1 MRLDG
6 KRAFITGAGQGIGE
20 AIALKLAEYGCD
32 VAINDVSKEN
42 AEKARGKIEAMGRRA
57 IILLGDVADFPE
69 AEKMVIQAVDQLGGM
84 DILVNNAGISP
95 KKEGRKPKIY
105 EIEEQEWDRV
115 MAVNLKG
122 VFNFSKAALAFMIPQ
137 RRGRIINIASITGKT
152 GNSGPVGVH
161 YVASKAGVIGMTKA
175 MAYDVAE
182 FGITVNAVAPGVID
196 SPLRKMS
203 TPEVNEA
210 LKRAIPLGRFGTPE
224 EVADGVL
231 FLVSDFS
238 KYITGETLDVTGGW
252 GMN

>member
-1 MRLDG
+1 MRLDDQ
-6 KRAFITGAGQGIGE
+6 KAFITGAGQGIGE

-32 VAINDVSKEN
+32 VAINDVSQEH

-57 IILLGDVADFPE
+57 VVLLGDVADFRE
-69 AEKMVIQAVDQLGGM
+69 AERMVKQAVEELGGL

-105 EIEEQEWDRV
+105 EIEVEEWDRV
-115 MAVNLKG
+115 LAVNLKG
-122 VFNFSKAALAFMIPQ
+122 VFNFSKAALSYMIPEKK
-137 RRGRIINIASITGKT
+137 GRIVNIASITGKT
-152 GNSGPVGVH
+152 GNTGPVGVH

-196 SPLRKMS
+196 SPMRRLSK
-203 TPEVNEA
+203 PEVNEA
-210 LKRAIPLGRFGTPE
+210 LRSAIPLGRFGTPE

-231 FLVSDFS
+231 FLVSDFA

-252 GMN
+252 GMD

>member
-6 KRAFITGAGQGIGE
+6 QKAFITGAGQGIGE
-20 AIALKLAEYGCD
+20 AIALKLAQYGCD

-42 AEKARGKIEAMGRRA
+42 ADKTRGKIQAMGRRA
-57 IILLGDVADFPE
+57 VVLLGDVADFLD
-69 AEKMVIQAVDQLGGM
+69 AEKMVKQAVDELGGL

-95 KKEGRKPKIY
+95 KKEGGKPKIY

-115 MAVNLKG
+115 IAVNLKG
-122 VFNFSKAALAFMIPQ
+122 VFNCSKAALSFMIPKKK
-137 RRGRIINIASITGKT
+137 GRIVNIASITGKT
-152 GNSGPVGVH
+152 GNSGPVGAH

-210 LKRAIPLGRFGTPE
+210 LRKAIPLGRFGTPE

-231 FLVSDFS
+231 FLVSDFA

-252 GMN
+252 GMD

>member
-1 MRLDG
+1 
-6 KRAFITGAGQGIGE
+6 
-20 AIALKLAEYGCD
+20 
-32 VAINDVSKEN
+32 
-42 AEKARGKIEAMGRRA
+42 
-57 IILLGDVADFPE
+57 
-69 AEKMVIQAVDQLGGM
+69 M

-137 RRGRIINIASITGKT
+137 RRGRIVNIASITGKT

-175 MAYDVAE
+175 MAYDVAT

-210 LKRAIPLGRFGTPE
+210 LRRAIPLGRFGTPE

-231 FLVSDFS
+231 FLVSDFA

-252 GMN
+252 GMD